1 MPVCVGERERVCV
14 RVIVRARVI
23 DSDGDTVP
31 EGVLLWVNEGLCD
44 CEADVLMLGV
54 CEAVAV

>member
-1 MPVCVGERERVCV
+1 VGERERVCV